1 VNPGLGPDGSVAPLL
16 AGDPWWLMLVK
27 ALVIFAGLLL
37 LTLFAIWFERR
48 VVGRMQHRPGPNWN
62 GPFGLLQSLAD
73 ALKLH
78 FKEGI
83 IPARADK
90 VVYVAA
96 PIVCAIPAFLTFAV
110 IPLGGPVS
118 MFGHQTALQL
128 TDLSVGVL
136 FAFALASIGIYGI
149 VLGGWASGS
158 TYPLL
163 GGLRSAAQMIS
174 YEVAM
179 GLSFVAVFL
188 LSGSLSTSAI
198 VSGQT
203 GGWYVWILPVSFV
216 VYVIA
221 MVGETNR
228 APFDLAEAEGEL
240 VGGFNTEYSSMR
252 FGLFF
257 LAEYINLVNVSAIA
271 TTLFLGG
278 WRAPWPVSLI
288 PGANSGWWTLVWFFI
303 KILAFM
309 FFFVWIRGSLPR
321 IRYDQF
327 MDLGWKVLVP
337 VSLVW
342 IAVVGTVKVLDGRGV
357 GTGAILLGVGIPVLV
372 MLFVLIVALRLRRR
386 SRRDDPTAG
395 RSPSWVDD
403 DEADDRADS
412 PSSSRGPAVVAEG
425 GTAYPVP
432 PMDLRVPTPPRR
444 LATSPVPVGAPPAAG
459 EPPTVQ
465 APAAGSR

>member
-1 VNPGLGPDGSVAPLL
+1 MNELLGPDGSVQPLL
-16 AGDPWWLMLVK
+16 AGDPVWLSLIK
-27 ALVIFAGLLL
+27 AVMIFAGLLL

-83 IPARADK
+83 IPARADLF
-90 VVYVAA
+90 VYIAA
-96 PIVCAIPAFLTFAV
+96 PVMCAVPAFLIFSI

-118 MFGHQTALQL
+118 LFGHETALQL
-128 TDLSVGVL
+128 TDLNVGVL
-136 FAFALASIGIYGI
+136 AAFALASIGVYGI

-188 LSGSLSTSAI
+188 LSGTLSTSAI
-198 VSGQT
+198 VHQQE
-203 GGWYVWILPVSFV
+203 GGWYVWLLPVSFV
-216 VYVIA
+216 VYVIS

-257 LAEYINLVNVSAIA
+257 LAEYINLINVSAIA

-278 WRAPWPVSLI
+278 WRAPWPISLI
-288 PGANSGWWTLVWFFI
+288 PGVNEGWWTLLWFFI
-303 KILAFM
+303 KVLALM
-309 FFFVWIRGSLPR
+309 FFFVWIRGALPR

-327 MDLGWKVLVP
+327 MSLGWKVMVP
-337 VSLVW
+337 ISLVW
-342 IAVVGTVKVLDGRGV
+342 IGVVGTVRVLDTTTDL
-357 GTGAILLGVGIPVLV
+357 TGWAVLAWVGIPTA
-372 MLFVLIVALRLRRR
+372 VLIIVVWLLFARSAARRR
-386 SRRDDPTAG
+386 QAAAPAG
-395 RSPSWVDD
+395 TTPP
-403 DEADDRADS
+403 EDRVL
-412 PSSSRGPAVVAEG
+412 PGTVVPASVG
-425 GTAYPVP
+425 SYPVP
-432 PMDLRVPTPPRR
+432 PLDLAVPPAPPRR
-444 LATSPVPVGAPPAAG
+444 DRTADAGPDAAALPSSRTEPVPAGAPSTPGG
-459 EPPTVQ
+459 ERV
-465 APAAGSR
+465 